1 MIIIPPAPGLLRAT
15 WEGLIDVGHET
26 QNDTWTLIGG
36 QMVLLLGLEHG
47 ATPPRVSA
55 DLDTVVDVRL
65 QRQGLQRYVAALG
78 RLGFESAGVSPEG
91 IAHRFQRGDIRIDVL
106 APEGTGSRADLR
118 TVGKATTIGV
128 KGGTYALRRSRQV
141 EVQVGERTGTVPC
154 PDLAGGILIKTRAAQ
169 DERSLKGPER
179 HYQDLA
185 FLLTLVTDPS
195 LVRGELGHRNR
206 QHLRRARDNM
216 GDTHSVW
223 GLLSRADA
231 SRAIAALD
239 LICRV

>member
-1 MIIIPPAPGLLRAT
+1 MIIIPPAPDLLGKM
-15 WEGLIDVGHET
+15 WEALIDISHDT
-26 QNDTWTLIGG
+26 RNDTWTLIGG

-55 DLDTVVDVRL
+55 DLDAVVDVRL
-65 QRQGLQRYVAALG
+65 RLGALQQYIAALG
-78 RLGFESAGVSPEG
+78 QLGFESAGVSPDG
-91 IAHRFQRGDIRIDVL
+91 IAHRFQRGDIRVDVL

-118 TVGKATTIGV
+118 TVGQATTIGV

-141 EVQVGERTGTVPC
+141 EVQVGGRTGTVPC

-169 DERSLKGPER
+169 DERSPKGPER

-185 FLLTLVTDPS
+185 FLLTLVTDPT
-195 LVRGELGHRNR
+195 LVRGQLGHRNR
-206 QHLRRARDNM
+206 QHLRRIREEM
-216 GDTHSVW
+216 GDTHPGW

-231 SRAIAALD
+231 SRATAALD